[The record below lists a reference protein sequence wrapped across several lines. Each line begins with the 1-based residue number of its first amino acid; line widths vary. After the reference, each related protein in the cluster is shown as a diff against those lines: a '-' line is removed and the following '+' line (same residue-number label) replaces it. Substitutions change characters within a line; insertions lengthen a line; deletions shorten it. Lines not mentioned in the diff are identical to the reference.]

1 MCRRQK
7 ETQKEKTANSAD
19 KFLPVLYKYLSW
31 DGSFFFLVEFQERM
45 AELRQRAVASKGTDL
60 DTETENEAGNQDSD
74 AVGKF
79 NFYFYFSNHFY

>member
-19 KFLPVLYKYLSW
+19 KFLPVFCTNIWAETVL
-31 DGSFFFLVEFQERM
+31 FFLVDFQDRM

-74 AVGKF
+74 AVGKL